1 MHNIEKL
8 NLSNMKYIYTL
19 FAILTS
25 SLLMAQPT
33 TQPAA
38 PTLAQADII
47 SVFSDSYDEPP
58 EGANGN
64 YNFDPSWDQATDCT
78 VVTELGGT
86 DLGGEVIKMAGL
98 NYQGL
103 QYPTVD
109 VSSKG
114 KFHLDYFIEGT
125 NTTSLQVFVIKEGG
139 GETGVNVDVA
149 VTDQWVSA
157 DINLTE
163 YSNVD
168 LTGVNQIKIVGQGTV
183 YFDNLYFHGTA
194 PAPIVGETLLDFEV
208 ASEAALWIKTGAT
221 SVLEH
226 NTTGGNTGG
235 ALKFGSPDDQ
245 GATFTYTNASFDYK
259 GATTARIFFDI
270 LQSSTTL
277 AGCALH
283 FRHSDPVNGANPKF
297 HGAIQAG
304 INTTSWETREFD
316 ASLDGSTTTG
326 ELMLQFET
334 ALGAGITHEG
344 VFLLDNVAVAL
355 LDTNG
360 VVLDVVDIDTTDFVV
375 YPNPLRDVL
384 YVKSTFSVDR
394 VSIFDLM
401 GRNVLKASPNKSD
414 FNLDVSNL
422 NKGVYMVDL
431 KSAGKTTTIKVVK

>member
-1 MHNIEKL
+1 MYNIGKL
-8 NLSNMKYIYTL
+8 KLLNMKYIYTL
-19 FAILTS
+19 FAIITS

-33 TQPAA
+33 SQPAA
-38 PTLAQADII
+38 PTLAQGDVLSI
-47 SVFSDSYDEPP
+47 FSDSYDEPAGTYDFNP
-58 EGANGN
+58 NWG
-64 YNFDPSWDQATDCT
+64 QLTVCT
-78 VVTELGGT
+78 VETIQ
-86 DLGGEVIKMAGL
+86 GGEVIKMANL

-103 QYPTVD
+103 EYPTAD

-114 KFHLDYFIEGT
+114 KIHLDYFIEGT
-125 NTTSLQVFVIKEGG
+125 NTTSLRVFVIKNGQG
-139 GETGVNVDVA
+139 VETGVNLDISA
-149 VTDQWVSA
+149 VDQWVSA
-157 DINLTE
+157 DIDLSD
-163 YSNVD
+163 YSAAGVD
-168 LTGVNQIKIVGQGTV
+168 LTGVNQIKIDGSGTV
-183 YFDNLYFHGTA
+183 YFDNIYFHGTA

-208 ASEAALWIKTGAT
+208 ASEASSWTKTGTT

-235 ALKFGSPDDQ
+235 ALKFGSPDAQ

-270 LQSSTTL
+270 LQSSATL
-277 AGCALH
+277 TGAALH
-283 FRHSDPVNGANPKF
+283 FRHSDPAGAANPAF
-297 HGAIQAG
+297 HGAIQGG
-304 INTTSWETREFD
+304 INGSSWVTKEFD
-316 ASLDGSTTTG
+316 ASLDGSTTTA

-334 ALGAGITHEG
+334 AMGAVAGAEG

-355 LDTNG
+355 LDANG
-360 VVLDVVDIDTTDFVV
+360 AVLDVVDIDTTNFVV

-384 YVKSTFSVDR
+384 YVKGTLSVDR

>member
-1 MHNIEKL
+1 
-8 NLSNMKYIYTL
+8 MKYIYTL

-25 SLLMAQPT
+25 SLLLAQPT
-33 TQPAA
+33 TQPTA
-38 PTLAQADII
+38 PTLAQADVI

-58 EGANGN
+58 QGVNGS
-64 YNFDPSWDQATDCT
+64 YNFDPNWGQATVCT
-78 VVTELGGT
+78 VEIIG
-86 DLGGEVIKMAGL
+86 GGEVIKMANL

-114 KFHLDYFIEGT
+114 KIHLDYFIEGA
-125 NTTSLQVFVIKEGG
+125 NTTSLRVFVIKEGQG
-139 GETGVNVDVA
+139 VETGVNIPITVV
-149 VTDQWVSA
+149 DQWVSA
-157 DINLTE
+157 DIDLSD
-163 YSNVD
+163 YSDASVD
-168 LTGVNQIKIVGQGTV
+168 LTGVNQIKIDGSGTV
-183 YFDNLYFHGTA
+183 YFDNIYFHGTA
-194 PAPIVGETLLDFEV
+194 PAPIVGETLLDFEN
-208 ASEAALWIKTGAT
+208 ASEASLWTKTGTT

-226 NTTGGNTGG
+226 NATGGNTGG

-245 GATFTYTNASFDYK
+245 GATFTYTNASFDYQN
-259 GATTARIFFDI
+259 ATTARIFFDI
-270 LQSSTTL
+270 LQNSTTL

-283 FRHSDPVNGANPKF
+283 FRHSDPANGATPKF
-297 HGAIQAG
+297 HGAIQGG
-304 INTTSWETREFD
+304 INTTSWVTKEFD

-334 ALGAGITHEG
+334 ALGAGVTHEG

-355 LDTNG
+355 LDANG
-360 VVLDVVDIDTTDFVV
+360 AVLDVVDIDITNFVI

-384 YVKSTFSVDR
+384 YVKGTLSVER

-401 GRNVLKASPNKSD
+401 GRNVLKETPNKSD

-422 NKGVYMVDL
+422 NKGIYMVDL

>member
-1 MHNIEKL
+1 
-8 NLSNMKYIYTL
+8 MKYIYTL

-25 SLLMAQPT
+25 SLLLAQPT

-38 PTLAQADII
+38 PTLAQGDVLSI
-47 SVFSDSYDEPP
+47 FSDSYDEPT
-58 EGANGN
+58 GAYDFNPNWG
-64 YNFDPSWDQATDCT
+64 QATVCT
-78 VVTELGGT
+78 NESIG
-86 DLGGEVIKMAGL
+86 GGEVIKMANL

-103 QYPTVD
+103 EYPAAD
-109 VSSKG
+109 VSAFG
-114 KFHLDYFIEGT
+114 KMHIDYFIEG
-125 NTTSLQVFVIKEGG
+125 NTTTQLDFYLIKAGG
-139 GETGVNVDVA
+139 TETAVNLDLA
-149 VTDQWVSA
+149 TKDSWVSI
-157 DINLTE
+157 DVNLTDFT
-163 YSNVD
+163 SVD
-168 LTGVNQIKIVGQGTV
+168 LTAVNQIKVVGNGTV

-208 ASEAALWIKTGAT
+208 ASEASSWTKTGTT

-235 ALKFGSPDDQ
+235 ALKFGSPDAQ
-245 GATFTYTNASFDYK
+245 SATFTYTNASFDYK

-277 AGCALH
+277 TGAALH
-283 FRHSDPVNGANPKF
+283 FRHSDPAGAANPKF
-297 HGAIQAG
+297 HGAIHPG
-304 INTTSWETREFD
+304 INGSSWVTKEFD
-316 ASLDGSTTTG
+316 ASLDGSTTTA

-334 ALGAGITHEG
+334 AMGAVAGAEG

-355 LDTNG
+355 LDANG
-360 VVLDVVDIDTTDFVV
+360 AILDVVDIDTTNFVV

-384 YVKSTFSVDR
+384 YVKGMLSVDR

-401 GRNVLKASPNKSD
+401 GRNVLKATPNKSD

-422 NKGVYMVDL
+422 NKGIYMVDL